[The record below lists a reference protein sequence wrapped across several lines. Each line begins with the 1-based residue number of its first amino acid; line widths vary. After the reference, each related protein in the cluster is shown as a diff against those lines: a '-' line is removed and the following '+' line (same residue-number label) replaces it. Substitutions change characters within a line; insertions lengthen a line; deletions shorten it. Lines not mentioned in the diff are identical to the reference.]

1 MSVFAEFNHIAR
13 KRKQEEMGQGKSH
26 ECYGEPT
33 TPISESLANAEVAS
47 HSSAEGRSD
56 SGSPGSDFVVPF
68 VPFGEG
74 ART

>member
-1 MSVFAEFNHIAR
+1 MSVFAEFNHIAG
-13 KRKQEEMGQGKSH
+13 KQKHGERGQVERH
-26 ECYGEPT
+26 EGYGEPT

-56 SGSPGSDFVVPF
+56 SGSPESDFV